1 MGKVKMKCPNLCDP
15 WTIAHQAPPSMG
27 FSRQEYWS
35 GLPFPSPDMG
45 KVCGKVLLPREGL
58 TVLSG
63 LCEWLVLKSQ
73 MDTQISS
80 HRITEKQSK
89 RGKARQIFFSLI
101 PEMLPTSLEFVSII
115 VSKEPG
121 VLQSKELQ
129 KVRHD
134 LATEQQQLLARR
146 VLQDCYRVAVQ
157 KSTGKTNRGASV
169 DVIYSER
176 KILRTEHN
184 EFAICFSLKVK
195 TQQ

>member
-1 MGKVKMKCPNLCDP
+1 MLRPHGAKLTAFPSRISLLSRGPEELSDMGKVKMKCPNLCDP
-15 WTIAHQAPPSMG
+15 WTVAHQAPPSMG

-89 RGKARQIFFSLI
+89 RGKAR
-101 PEMLPTSLEFVSII
+101 
-115 VSKEPG
+115 
-121 VLQSKELQ
+121 
-129 KVRHD
+129 
-134 LATEQQQLLARR
+134 
-146 VLQDCYRVAVQ
+146 
-157 KSTGKTNRGASV
+157 
-169 DVIYSER
+169 
-176 KILRTEHN
+176 
-184 EFAICFSLKVK
+184 
-195 TQQ
+195 